1 MWSALALLTLG
12 LVPAWIGWRKRKPFF
27 VWWLYGAVLPM
38 LALPHALWL
47 APRHPF
53 LAPRTP
59 RNTLRY
65 CGACATYP
73 TDAAR
78 ICPSCG
84 AELPP
89 RASAPSF
96 EWEMALIVAATAAI
110 VLVCVHVLIRVRALF
125 G

>member
-1 MWSALALLTLG
+1 MWSALALLALG
-12 LVPAWIGWRKRKPFF
+12 LVPGWIGYRKQRSFF
-27 VWWLYGAVLPM
+27 VWWLYGTILPM

-47 APRHPF
+47 PPRHPF
-53 LAPRTP
+53 FSPRTP
-59 RNTLRY
+59 RTTLRH

-73 TDAAR
+73 SDAAR

-84 AELPP
+84 AELPSHMRP
-89 RASAPSF
+89 QSF

-110 VLVCVHVLIRVRALF
+110 VLVCIHILLRVRAFL